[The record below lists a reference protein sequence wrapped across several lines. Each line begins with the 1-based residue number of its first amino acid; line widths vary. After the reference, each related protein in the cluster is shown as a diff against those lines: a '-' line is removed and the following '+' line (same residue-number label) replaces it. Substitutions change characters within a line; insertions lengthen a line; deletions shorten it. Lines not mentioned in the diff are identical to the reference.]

1 MQANQQMV
9 QVLAVVLIMG
19 CFALAEWRKGLFFP
33 KTANPEDHRL
43 DVAATLML
51 PWVSGVVLASAQA
64 LSAWAM
70 PEHRNAW
77 ADWAWWQMVAVL
89 LVAMTLPNIC
99 GTDSATRL
107 CCGPCTAH
115 TIRPHT

>member
-1 MQANQQMV
+1 MAQR
-9 QVLAVVLIMG
+9 AV
-19 CFALAEWRKGLFFP
+19 FSQ
-33 KTANPEDHRL
+33 RL

-51 PWVSGVVLASAQA
+51 PWVSGVVLATAQA

-89 LVAMTLPNIC
+89 LVADDFTQ
-99 GTDSATRL
+99 
-107 CCGPCTAH
+107 
-115 TIRPHT
+115 